1 MRGSIIQRSPGTYSI
16 VLFLGKDP
24 ITGKPRQKWHSF
36 RGTKRQA
43 EIEAARLISAL
54 ADETYTPPNKTT
66 LNEFLIRWLAH
77 AKSQVSAS
85 THERYSDLALK
96 NIVPLLGAVILTK
109 LKPAQISG
117 AWSEALESGRRDGGG
132 GLSPRTVHHM
142 HRVLKRALGQAVKWE
157 LLIRNPTVGVDPP
170 RVDRQAMQTYDMA
183 QTVQMIEALRG
194 TRMLIPALLAVMCGL
209 RRGELLALRWKQVNL
224 DAEQL
229 NIAESLEETL
239 TGVTFKSPKSG
250 KGRAV
255 ALSRIVVDE
264 LKAHRVRQAQ
274 ELLRLGARPSGETL
288 VVSQIDGSLLKPT
301 SLTHEWTRLSANLLG
316 DLPRIRFH
324 DLRHSHAT
332 ALLSNGIHPKIA
344 SERLGHSKVG
354 ITLDLYSHVLPG
366 MQEDAVERVDE
377 AYRAAQKKRPKAPD

>member
-24 ITGKPRQKWHSF
+24 ITGKARQKWHTF
-36 RGTKRQA
+36 KGTKRQA

-54 ADETYTPPNKTT
+54 ADETYTAPNKTT
-66 LNEFLIRWLAH
+66 LKEFLIRWLAH
-77 AKSQVSAS
+77 AKSQVSPS

-96 NIVPLLGAVILTK
+96 NIVPLLGGVILTK
-109 LKPAQISG
+109 LKPAQISD
-117 AWSEALESGRRDGGG
+117 AWSTALESGRRDGAG

-142 HRVLKRALGQAVKWE
+142 HRVLKLALGHAVGWG
-157 LLIRNPTVGVDPP
+157 LLIRNPADGVKPP
-170 RVDRQAMQTYDMA
+170 RVDRLTMQTYDMP

-209 RRGELLALRWKQVNL
+209 RRGELLAVRWKSVDL
-224 DAEQL
+224 DAGHL
-229 NIAESLEETL
+229 IVAESLEETL
-239 TGVTFKSPKSG
+239 TGITFKSPKSG
-250 KGRAV
+250 KGRTV
-255 ALSRIVVDE
+255 ALSRMVVEE
-264 LKAHRVRQAQ
+264 LRAHRVRQAQ

-288 VVSQIDGSLLKPT
+288 VVSQIDGSVLKPT
-301 SLTHEWTRLSANLLG
+301 SLTHEWTRLSAKF

-377 AYRAAQKKRPKAPD
+377 AYRAAQKKRPKTPD

>member
-24 ITGKPRQKWHSF
+24 TTGKPRQKWHTF
-36 RGTKRQA
+36 KGTKRQA
-43 EIEAARLISAL
+43 ELEAARLISAL
-54 ADETYTPPNKTT
+54 ANETYTAPNKTT
-66 LNEFLIRWLAH
+66 LKEFLVRWLAH
-77 AKSQVSAS
+77 AKSQVSPS
-85 THERYSDLALK
+85 THERYSELALK
-96 NIVPLLGAVILTK
+96 NVVPLLGGVILTK
-109 LKPAQISG
+109 LKPAQISA

-142 HRVLKRALGQAVKWE
+142 HRVLKLALGHAVRWE
-157 LLIRNPTVGVDPP
+157 LLIRNPAHGVDPP
-170 RVDRQAMQTYDMA
+170 RVDRLTMQTYDMP
-183 QTVQMIEALRG
+183 QTVEMIEALRG

-209 RRGELLALRWKQVNL
+209 RRGELLAVRWKSVDL
-224 DAEQL
+224 EAGQL
-229 NIAESLEETL
+229 IVAESLEATKASL
-239 TGVTFKSPKSG
+239 TFKSPKSG
-250 KGRAV
+250 KGRTV
-255 ALSRIVVDE
+255 ALSRIMVEE
-264 LKAHRVRQAQ
+264 LRAHRLRQAQ

-288 VVSQIDGSLLKPT
+288 VVSQIDGSVLKPT
-301 SLTHEWTRLSANLLG
+301 SLTHEWTRLSAKF

-332 ALLSNGIHPKIA
+332 ALLSSGIHPKIA

-377 AYRAAQKKRPKAPD
+377 AYRAAQNRRPKKPD